1 VDPSVYK
8 AYYSAVEGATESA
21 QAGGMTYP
29 CSAKL
34 PDLGVAVGDYMA
46 TVPGNM
52 VTFAQVD
59 GQTCFGGVQS
69 NQGNGMQI
77 YGDVFFRA
85 QYVVF
90 DGGNMAVQMAP
101 KQ

>member
-1 VDPSVYK
+1 MQ
-8 AYYSAVEGATESA
+8 GATESA

-29 CSAKL
+29 CDAEL

-46 TVPGNM
+46 TVPGKM
-52 VTFAQVD
+52 LTFAHVD
-59 GQTCFGGVQS
+59 GQTCFGGLQS
-69 NQGNGMQI
+69 NQGSGMQI

-101 KQ
+101 KVG

>member
-1 VDPSVYK
+1 
-8 AYYSAVEGATESA
+8 
-21 QAGGMTYP
+21 MTYP
-29 CSAKL
+29 CSAQL
-34 PDLGVAVGDYMA
+34 PALGVAVGDYMA
-46 TVPGNM
+46 MVPGNV

-69 NQGNGMQI
+69 NQGNGLQI

-101 KQ
+101 KTD